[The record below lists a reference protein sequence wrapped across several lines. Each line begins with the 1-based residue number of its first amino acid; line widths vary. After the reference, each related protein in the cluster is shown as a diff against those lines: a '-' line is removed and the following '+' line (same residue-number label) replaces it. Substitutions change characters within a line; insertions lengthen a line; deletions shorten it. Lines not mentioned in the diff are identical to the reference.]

1 MRALRAALLA
11 SLPFLAA
18 GCFTRGSLAIDP
30 LAPQREL
37 YQRGAF
43 PQAAAELT
51 PEVLARLPRRH
62 RSAGHALLARSL
74 EASGRLDAALSAY
87 QYGEALY
94 PDNLELASGLAWLL
108 HRQGLDDRARP
119 LFERIVTIHPN
130 NASGNLGLAEILRDQ
145 GDFAQAQVR
154 FETALSEPGWAEN
167 AAIQRDYA
175 ELLAD
180 RQLFEEAARAAEKS
194 LSLAHTPDTLIVSAR
209 IARQRGQS
217 PESYAL
223 LADALA
229 LDPARDEARSQRA
242 LWLLE
247 DSRLADAAAEAEAL
261 LARAPGDALAHWVRG
276 VARARSG
283 DFPGARADLGAA
295 AAKRREAPF
304 VARAALAFLQ
314 ELHAAA
320 D

>member
-1 MRALRAALLA
+1 MRRLRAALLA
-11 SLPFLAA
+11 ALPFLA
-18 GCFTRGSLAIDP
+18 GCFTRGSLAVDP

-37 YQRGAF
+37 FARGAF
-43 PQAAAELT
+43 SQAAAELN
-51 PEVLARLPRRH
+51 PEALARLPRRR
-62 RSAGHALLARSL
+62 RSEGYALLARSL
-74 EASGRLDAALSAY
+74 EAAGRLDAALSAY

-94 PDNLELASGLAWLL
+94 PDNLELVSGLAWLL

-119 LFERIVTIHPN
+119 LFERIVSIHPN
-130 NASGNLGLAEILRDQ
+130 NASGSLGLAEILRDQ
-145 GDFAQAQVR
+145 GDFAQAQLR
-154 FETALSEPGWAEN
+154 FETALSEAGWAEN

-180 RQLFEEAARAAEKS
+180 RQLFEPAARAAEKS
-194 LSLAHTPDTLIVSAR
+194 LALARTPDTLIVAAR
-209 IARQRGQS
+209 IARRRGR
-217 PESYAL
+217 PEEPYAM

-229 LDPARDEARSQRA
+229 LDPARDEARSQKA

-247 DSRLADAAAEAEAL
+247 DARLSDAAAEAESL
-261 LARAPGDALAHWVRG
+261 LARAPGDPLAHWVRG
-276 VARARSG
+276 AARARLG

-295 AAKRREAPF
+295 AARRRDAPF
-304 VARAALAFLQ
+304 IARAALAFLQ

>member
-1 MRALRAALLA
+1 MRAARAALLA
-11 SLPFLAA
+11 GSAMLAV
-18 GCFTRGSLAIDP
+18 GCFTRGSLAVDP

-37 YQRGAF
+37 FERGSF

-87 QYGEALY
+87 QYGETLY

-119 LFERIVTIHPN
+119 LFERIVSIHPN
-130 NASGNLGLAEILRDQ
+130 NASGNLGLAEILRGQ

-154 FETALSEPGWAEN
+154 FETALSEAGWADN
-167 AAIQRDYA
+167 ADIQRDYA

-180 RQLFEEAARAAEKS
+180 RQLFEVAARAAEKS
-194 LSLAHTPDTLIVSAR
+194 LTLARSPDTLIVTAR
-209 IARQRGQS
+209 IARQRGRLE
-217 PESYAL
+217 ESYAL

-229 LDPARDEARSQRA
+229 LDPARDEARRQKA

-247 DSRLADAAAEAEAL
+247 DGRLADATAEAESL
-261 LARAPGDALAHWVRG
+261 LARGPGDALAHWVRG

-295 AAKRREAPF
+295 AAKRRDSPF
-304 VARAALAFLQ
+304 IARAALAFLQ